1 MEQRVAA
8 VADHGANAG
17 LGCHDRRPC
26 THDLL
31 GNGTG
36 VIGRV
41 AHGLAGFLERN
52 LEGPEVQFAH
62 GLLVSPRADEL
73 GAASV
78 GLVERKVLEVAVH
91 TLVAR
96 AGNHA
101 LRQLAR
107 KHGVFR
113 VVLKDA
119 AREERAMQVE
129 ARRVPA
135 RDSVRQTLGAD
146 SLAHLVEKVLAP
158 RSRSQGLVPVGAAL
172 CHVIAVVGT
181 LDLEAVGAIHVDGRR
196 KTNGVDGC
204 GHIRVPREVPHD
216 ARLVRVP
223 VNLVEKRVPPGIVVR
238 GAAQVGGH
246 ETVLGAGRGL
256 VRGVDQASLD
266 VAEACVRRGV
276 ERHEEVVALGELV
289 VD

>member
-1 MEQRVAA
+1 
-8 VADHGANAG
+8 
-17 LGCHDRRPC
+17 
-26 THDLL
+26 
-31 GNGTG
+31 
-36 VIGRV
+36 
-41 AHGLAGFLERN
+41 
-52 LEGPEVQFAH
+52 
-62 GLLVSPRADEL
+62 
-73 GAASV
+73 
-78 GLVERKVLEVAVH
+78 
-91 TLVAR
+91 
-96 AGNHA
+96 
-101 LRQLAR
+101 
-107 KHGVFR
+107 
-113 VVLKDA
+113 
-119 AREERAMQVE
+119 MQVE

-246 ETVLGAGRGL
+246 ETVLGDRTWARPRRRPGFPRRC
-256 VRGVDQASLD
+256 RGVRPS
-266 VAEACVRRGV
+266 RGRNV
-276 ERHEEVVALGELV
+276 TKRSWPSAKLV